1 MRLVVQLLELRVQ
14 FHELPRHP
22 VDASVQV
29 PVLAVLPVEVL
40 LVALPLLGAAN
51 PRVRPEHGERE
62 RTIGSGNQT
71 NCKKLRQRMKRCGVL
86 TVDSPLCRCPLRA
99 PRCQTTFYLALR
111 KKRKKKQH
119 KNFKVPSLFFILD
132 PIIIKG

>member
-1 MRLVVQLLELRVQ
+1 MNKSSFNCLTLYLIFMRLVVQLLELRVQ

-51 PRVRPEHGERE
+51 SRVRPEQGQCERM
-62 RTIGSGNQT
+62 IGLGNQP
-71 NCKKLRQRMKRCGVL
+71 NCKTLRRRMKDCGVL
-86 TVDSPLCRCPLRA
+86 TVDSPLCRCLLRA
-99 PRCQTTFYLALR
+99 PRCQTKFYLALR
-111 KKRKKKQH
+111 KKRT
-119 KNFKVPSLFFILD
+119 KNTKT
-132 PIIIKG
+132 

>member
-40 LVALPLLGAAN
+40 LVALPLLRAAN
-51 PRVRPEHGERE
+51 PRVCPEQGHRE
-62 RTIGSGNQT
+62 RMIGLVNQST
-71 NCKKLRQRMKRCGVL
+71 AKRCDGE
-86 TVDSPLCRCPLRA
+86 
-99 PRCQTTFYLALR
+99 
-111 KKRKKKQH
+111 
-119 KNFKVPSLFFILD
+119 
-132 PIIIKG
+132 